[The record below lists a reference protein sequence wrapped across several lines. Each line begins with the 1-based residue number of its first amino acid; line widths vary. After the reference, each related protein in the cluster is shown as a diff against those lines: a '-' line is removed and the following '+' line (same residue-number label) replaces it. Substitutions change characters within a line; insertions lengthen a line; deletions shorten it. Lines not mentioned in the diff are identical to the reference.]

1 MDEPTAKPD
10 SSAGKP
16 LTAQEMTSV
25 SPDVARGE
33 IAEKPPSEER
43 KAYGTAKTENLR
55 DSGLWRILLP
65 AFVAACCLAVLAIP
79 LIILITLFIQS
90 LNPKAEANVAGTPI
104 SWLWIVMIVLI
115 LGIAAV
121 IIRGL
126 IKIFMT
132 QAGNYRS

>member
-1 MDEPTAKPD
+1 MDEKAASSGAQVEQSTDEQSPTAL
-10 SSAGKP
+10 G
-16 LTAQEMTSV
+16 QEL
-25 SPDVARGE
+25 A
-33 IAEKPPSEER
+33 SEHRE
-43 KAYGTAKTENLR
+43 AYGTAKTENLR

-90 LNPKAEANVAGTPI
+90 LNPKAEANIAGTPI

-115 LGIAAV
+115 LGVAAI